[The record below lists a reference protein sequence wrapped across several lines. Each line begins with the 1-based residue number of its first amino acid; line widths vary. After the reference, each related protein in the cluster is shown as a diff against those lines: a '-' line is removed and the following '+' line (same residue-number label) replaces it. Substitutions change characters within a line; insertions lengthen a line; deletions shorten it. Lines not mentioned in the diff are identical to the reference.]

1 MVMSTL
7 PATEKRLQEIRE
19 HQERDEI
26 LSQVK
31 GYCSQGWPDKST
43 IDRAYLPYTQ
53 VQEELSVEN
62 GLLLKGSRLVIP
74 KPLQTDILQKLHSG
88 HQGVV
93 KCRERAKQSD
103 WWPRLCTQLQKVVEG
118 CDTCAK
124 ERVNP
129 REPLLP
135 TKFPDRPWEK
145 VGADLFQWNDNQYLL
160 VIDNFSITK

>member
-1 MVMSTL
+1 M
-7 PATEKRLQEIRE
+7 
-19 HQERDEI
+19 
-26 LSQVK
+26 
-31 GYCSQGWPDKST
+31 
-43 IDRAYLPYTQ
+43 
-53 VQEELSVEN
+53 EN

-74 KPLQTDILQKLHSG
+74 KPLQRDILQKLHAG
-88 HQGVV
+88 HQGIV
-93 KCRERAKQSD
+93 KCRERAKQSV
-103 WWPRLCTQLQKVVEG
+103 WWPGMCTQLQKVVEG

-160 VIDNFSITK
+160 VIDYFSHFIEVAKLTSTTSVAVVEHCKSIFTRHGIPSKVMTDNGPQFPSEVFRLH

>member
-1 MVMSTL
+1 M
-7 PATEKRLQEIRE
+7 
-19 HQERDEI
+19 
-26 LSQVK
+26 K

-62 GLLLKGSRLVIP
+62 GLLLEGSRLVIP

-135 TKFPDRPWEK
+135 TKFPDRPCEK

-160 VIDNFSITK
+160 VID